1 MWILIFPLLSIFLRV
16 NAIVGQV
23 ACSGTG
29 LDWYMNMVGETPCTT
44 YERLRQICNPSF
56 QVGTL
61 NTNTPPDA
69 CNEQVADCCCNSVAF
84 TLSMLCLNCQQNIG
98 TGSGYDAGKGAYQS
112 YLQGSRSAGSW
123 CSPVTN
129 QSLPHNIDNAVC
141 DNNIKIIDDIRTG
154 LFWADGSWFY
164 MWSYEAISKDV
175 NANGGNAFTHCA
187 SIASTSTSTS
197 TSSTSISSPTTSIT
211 TVAGP
216 ISGQTGTVTAQ
227 GTGSSKGLPSPSPNS
242 NSFDGASTSIGPN
255 NNFSSASVTVILG
268 ITSTVYP
275 SSSTS
280 SSTSSS
286 GNSNSTT
293 PNQTLL
299 ASSPMSKGLI
309 GGIVGAVT
317 GGICALLTL
326 WFCCRLRKCHDVG
339 TKSRLRMI
347 VEPFEDRQ
355 RSGYTLTGSISESS
369 TPLVLRPQK
378 LQLED
383 LRNSTR
389 TRSQATSVHYDASTE
404 IDGQR
409 DSQIHPDSVLNSWQ
423 MPLSPLRHTDAGPV
437 QVQIAERRM
446 SESLPPA
453 YGEQIS

>member
-1 MWILIFPLLSIFLRV
+1 MIKSKIPRLRISALLGTSPSSMWIFIFPLLSIFLRV

-56 QVGTL
+56 QVGTM

-112 YLQGSRSAGSW
+112 YLQGSRSPGSW
-123 CSPVTN
+123 CSPVAN
-129 QSLPHNIDNAVC
+129 ESLPHNIDNAVC
-141 DNNIKIIDDIRTG
+141 DNKIMIIDDIRTG
-154 LFWADGSWFY
+154 LFWPDGSWFY
-164 MWSYEAISKDV
+164 IWSSEAISKDV

-187 SIASTSTSTS
+187 SIASTSTSSTS
-197 TSSTSISSPTTSIT
+197 TSSTSTTSIA
-211 TVAGP
+211 TVTSP
-216 ISGQTGTVTAQ
+216 ISGTTGTVTAQ
-227 GTGSSKGLPSPSPNS
+227 GTGSSTSPPSSSPSS
-242 NSFDGASTSIGPN
+242 NLVDGAFTGIGPN
-255 NNFSSASVTVILG
+255 NSYSSASVTVILG
-268 ITSTVYP
+268 VTSTVYP

-280 SSTSSS
+280 SS
-286 GNSNSTT
+286 GNSDSTT
-293 PNQTLL
+293 PNQTLFP
-299 ASSPMSKGLI
+299 SSPMSKGLI

-326 WFCCRLRKCHDVG
+326 WFCCRSRKCHDVG

-355 RSGYTLTGSISESS
+355 RSEYTLTGNIA
-369 TPLVLRPQK
+369 LVMLR
-378 LQLED
+378 
-383 LRNSTR
+383 
-389 TRSQATSVHYDASTE
+389 
-404 IDGQR
+404 
-409 DSQIHPDSVLNSWQ
+409 
-423 MPLSPLRHTDAGPV
+423 
-437 QVQIAERRM
+437 
-446 SESLPPA
+446 
-453 YGEQIS
+453 